1 VCARILEDLEGLLAA
16 LLDVVVNFTF
26 CTAALA
32 AEACDAD
39 FCDTARCDADN
50 LCIACEF
57 CVAKFDIDKC
67 DADRCSVACELY
79 IACCVFQ

>member
-1 VCARILEDLEGLLAA
+1 MCARILEDLEGLLAA

-39 FCDTARCDADN
+39 FCDTATSGTKILRPKVTCKRPGAI
-50 LCIACEF
+50 LLQRTP
-57 CVAKFDIDKC
+57 VAPR
-67 DADRCSVACELY
+67 APVAS
-79 IACCVFQ
+79 